1 MVQLFF
7 AAVKQVEIKK
17 ELAWRVFTEKADR
30 LCVGGSRVAK
40 LVDSEDSLEGS
51 EFDLQGKF
59 LKWAVGVMPRSGR
72 EIGDS
77 GTTCITSACKKAWLD
92 HEWHGATYYV
102 AVDEIYD
109 LWKLAEDR
117 LLQVEESPPTFKQR
131 IKLMSRKFKAW
142 CRKHDLSDMFVTA
155 TMLGGINESTHTLQ
169 QVAAELES
177 LAVTKAEAETEL
189 EGRQALAKM
198 IRTKKRGLKAVTFER
213 DREPERHGGGRKRRD
228 RERSNECYDYKSGR
242 CKRGNSCRFTHT
254 VTEPQINQVE
264 TDSPPRKK
272 QKEGSTSVCW
282 TWLDSGQCRF
292 GK

>member
-1 MVQLFF
+1 
-7 AAVKQVEIKK
+7 
-17 ELAWRVFTEKADR
+17 
-30 LCVGGSRVAK
+30 
-40 LVDSEDSLEGS
+40 
-51 EFDLQGKF
+51 
-59 LKWAVGVMPRSGR
+59 MPKSGR

-102 AVDEIYD
+102 AVDDIYD

-142 CRKHDLSDMFVTA
+142 CRKHDLSDTFVTA
-155 TMLGGINESTHTLQ
+155 TMLVGINESTHTLQ

-198 IRTKKRGLKAVTFER
+198 IRTKKRGPRAVTFER
-213 DREPERHGGGRKRRD
+213 DREPEHQGRVRKRRD
-228 RERSNECYDYKSGR
+228 RE
-242 CKRGNSCRFTHT
+242 
-254 VTEPQINQVE
+254 
-264 TDSPPRKK
+264 
-272 QKEGSTSVCW
+272 
-282 TWLDSGQCRF
+282 
-292 GK
+292 